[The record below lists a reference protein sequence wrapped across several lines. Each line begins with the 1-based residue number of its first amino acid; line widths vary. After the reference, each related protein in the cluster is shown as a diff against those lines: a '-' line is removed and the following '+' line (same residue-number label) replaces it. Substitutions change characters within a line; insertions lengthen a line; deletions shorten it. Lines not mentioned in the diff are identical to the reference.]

1 MRRWRWLVVGAV
13 TAVLLALPSAV
24 QLLSADSSP
33 IGAAT
38 LLQRI
43 QASAG
48 IGYSGYAQA
57 VGGLSLPVDTGP
69 FTVNDLLGG
78 TSQLRVWWRGSADW
92 RVDTVA
98 ASGET
103 DLHHD
108 RGGTWTWTYEDST
121 AERLVAAGPALV
133 RLPRSDDFVP
143 GALARRLLSEASA
156 ADAHRL
162 PARRIAGRSAAG
174 LRLAVHD
181 PRSTIRHIDVWALAS
196 SGLPLRVE
204 VYGAAPTPI
213 VSSTMLDLTVAR
225 PPALTTAFTPPLT
238 ARTQAGTVGDVVAA
252 LDQFGDSTPPRTLA
266 GLPRR
271 TDLDLGA
278 VGVYGSGV
286 TVLVAVPLPPRLADS
301 LQSQV
306 AQVPGARTDADG
318 TAVGTGPI
326 NLRLAADSG
335 FGGRWLLAGT
345 LTAAALR
352 TAARAL
358 PPVSGF
364 RFR

>member
-1 MRRWRWLVVGAV
+1 MRRWRWLVVAAG
-13 TAVLLALPSAV
+13 TAALLALPSAA
-24 QLLSADSSP
+24 QLLPAGSSP

-43 QASAG
+43 QASG
-48 IGYSGYAQA
+48 GVGYSGYAQA

-69 FTVNDLLGG
+69 FAVNDLLGG

-92 RVDTVA
+92 RVDTVE

-108 RGGTWTWTYEDST
+108 PAGTWTWTYEDST
-121 AERLVAAGPALV
+121 AERLIAAGPALV
-133 RLPRSDDFVP
+133 RLPRSDDLVP
-143 GALARRLLSEASA
+143 GSLARRLLSEAAA
-156 ADAHRL
+156 ADARRL
-162 PARRIAGRSAAG
+162 PARRIAGESAAG
-174 LRLAVHD
+174 LRLVVHD
-181 PRSTIRHIDVWALAS
+181 PRSSIRHIDVWALAS

-204 VYGAAPTPI
+204 VYGSTSTPI
-213 VSSTMLDLTVAR
+213 VSATMLDVTLTR
-225 PPALTTAFTPPLT
+225 PPAAATAFTPPVS
-238 ARTQAGTVGDVVAA
+238 ARTEAGTVGDVVAA
-252 LDQFGDSTPPRTLA
+252 LDQFGDSTPPLALA
-266 GLPRR
+266 GLRRR
-271 TDLDLGA
+271 TDLELGA

-301 LQSQV
+301 VQAQI
-306 AQVPGARTDADG
+306 AQVPGVQNDADG

-335 FGGRWLLAGT
+335 FGGRWLLVGT

-352 TAARAL
+352 TAAGSL